1 MAQGGMEAVLEP
13 GIEQVA
19 SEPVLN
25 WPEQEPSPYRLTI
38 PLLLAAGWGALLAFS
53 VMFLIEDGRD
63 SNLFALAKRGA
74 GEGAGETATIEP
86 AAHSRPRWQTADAS
100 EAAPATI
107 RTVSASADALP
118 VAAPAIVA
126 TPAPRP
132 AQLGY
137 VGTWGPSAYACLAQ
151 SKRRGYIPATISEN
165 GAKAGHTLCR
175 FRNGRREG
183 AGWTMS
189 ADCSERGR
197 NWSAQVRLLVD
208 GDRLTWT
215 SANGSSNYVRCG
227 RRG

>member
-1 MAQGGMEAVLEP
+1 MAQGGMGAVPDPGYEP
-13 GIEQVA
+13 VP
-19 SEPVLN
+19 SEPVLI
-25 WPEQEPSPYRLTI
+25 WPAQESSPYRLTI

-53 VMFLIEDGRD
+53 VMFLVEDGRD
-63 SNLFALAKRGA
+63 PSPFALADRGA
-74 GEGAGETATIEP
+74 REP
-86 AAHSRPRWQTADAS
+86 AATEPVAHPRPRWQVAEDS
-100 EAAPATI
+100 ETAPAVV
-107 RTVSASADALP
+107 RTVSAEADALP
-118 VAAPAIVA
+118 VAAPTIVTA
-126 TPAPRP
+126 PVPRPAP

-151 SKRRGYIPATISEN
+151 SKRRGFIPATISEN

-183 AGWTMS
+183 AAWTMS